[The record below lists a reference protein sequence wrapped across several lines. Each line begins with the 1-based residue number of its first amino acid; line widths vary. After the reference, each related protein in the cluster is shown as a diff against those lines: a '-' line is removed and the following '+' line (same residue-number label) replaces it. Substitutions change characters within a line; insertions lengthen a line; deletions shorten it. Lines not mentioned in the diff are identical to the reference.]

1 MEPNQTTILNR
12 NYIFSMTQK
21 REEKRRLVEK
31 SILGSIDID
40 IVVFAVLHSVNYVL
54 CLLLKQFINQTSISL
69 NGKSREITLAVTLK
83 KEQKEKKQKREKKKN
98 DVYVIFE
105 KRKERR

>member
-1 MEPNQTTILNR
+1 
-12 NYIFSMTQK
+12 MTQK

-54 CLLLKQFINQTSISL
+54 CLLLRKLINQTSISL
-69 NGKSREITLAVTLK
+69 NGKSCEITLAVTLK